1 MDVTRLD
8 DALIQPYG
16 VHATRQSGAPGKKR
30 VTRGKRA

>member
-16 VHATRQSGAPGKKR
+16 VHATRQSGSGKKR